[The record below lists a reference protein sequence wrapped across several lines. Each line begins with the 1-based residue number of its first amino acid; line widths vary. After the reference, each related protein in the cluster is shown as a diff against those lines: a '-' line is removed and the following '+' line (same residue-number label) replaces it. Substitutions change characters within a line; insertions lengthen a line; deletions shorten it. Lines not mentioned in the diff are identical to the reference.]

1 MLICQIRTR
10 VYQEAMVTTIFLSGC
25 GGGGGGAGIFIELVI
40 FFSEPSSV
48 KIYFTHEKESKKFA
62 SYHVEQKYIFS

>member
-10 VYQEAMVTTIFLSGC
+10 VYQEAKVTTIFLSGC
-25 GGGGGGAGIFIELVI
+25 GGGGCAGIFIELVV